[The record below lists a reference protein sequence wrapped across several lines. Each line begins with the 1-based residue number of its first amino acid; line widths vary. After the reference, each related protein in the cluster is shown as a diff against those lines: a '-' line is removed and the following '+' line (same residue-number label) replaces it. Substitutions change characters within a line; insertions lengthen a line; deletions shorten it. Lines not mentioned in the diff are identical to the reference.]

1 MQVNKTKYKKSKQ
14 WVENV
19 METNQLIKSFL
30 LPLDTDITS
39 IIYLSD
45 IVLVTNTIRRHVSR
59 REDLFTT
66 ELVCQI
72 QKQKETIE

>member
-1 MQVNKTKYKKSKQ
+1 
-14 WVENV
+14 
-19 METNQLIKSFL
+19 METNQLIKIFL

-45 IVLVTNTIRRHVSR
+45 TVLVTNTIRRHVSR
-59 REDLFTT
+59 REALFSM

-72 QKQKETIE
+72 

>member
-1 MQVNKTKYKKSKQ
+1 
-14 WVENV
+14 

-45 IVLVTNTIRRHVSR
+45 AVFVTNTITRHIRKEV
-59 REDLFTT
+59 LFSI

-72 QKQKETIE
+72 